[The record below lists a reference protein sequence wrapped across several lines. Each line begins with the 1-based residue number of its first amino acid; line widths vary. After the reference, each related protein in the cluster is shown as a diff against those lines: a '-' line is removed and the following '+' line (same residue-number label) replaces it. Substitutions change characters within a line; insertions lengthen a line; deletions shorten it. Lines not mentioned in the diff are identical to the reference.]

1 MRHNNTNRKQILKC
15 VMLSSYLILI
25 STFHPRSPEREQEIE
40 YTEPVIKVELN
51 STSNSDS
58 SIFFQ
63 ENFLTQSENLIFDN
77 LEPRFTIPFVSLN
90 ENIIQSEAEEEV
102 ELAEET
108 SEPFEIPMPTD
119 FSFLSSINDCTEI
132 MIEDLESAQQLKEE
146 SELEVAIAY
155 ECQPVEEELIEEEL
169 IEELIE
175 EEIIEEITT
184 EDPELVAVLEYTEED
199 VEVVQEVNEELE
211 LLAKQPQEQPVE
223 RIYHPV
229 DWEGGILTAHK
240 GVNRG
245 PSGKETYYNLPMD
258 GIVNMMHNLG
268 YEGEHWIREDG
279 VHMFGEYVMVAA
291 NLSVHPRG
299 SIVETSLGMGRVCDT
314 GGFARKNPT
323 QLDIA
328 TNW

>member
-51 STSNSDS
+51 STNNSDS

-63 ENFLTQSENLIFDN
+63 ENFLTPSENLIFDN
-77 LEPRFTIPFVSLN
+77 LEPRFTIPFVSLS
-90 ENIIQSEAEEEV
+90 ENIIQSEAEEV

-119 FSFLSSINDCTEI
+119 FSFLCFINDCTEI

-155 ECQPVEEELIEEEL
+155 EYQPVEEKTVEELLEEETYEEL
-169 IEELIE
+169 IS
-175 EEIIEEITT
+175 
-184 EDPELVAVLEYTEED
+184 EDPELVAVAEYTEED
-199 VEVVQEVNEELE
+199 IEVVEEVNEELE
-211 LLAKQPQEQPVE
+211 LLAKQPQEQSVE

-229 DWEGGILTAHK
+229 DWEGGVLTAHK

-291 NLSVHPRG
+291 NLSLRPRG
-299 SIVETSLGMGRVCDT
+299 SLIETSLGVGLVCDT
-314 GGFARKNPT
+314 GGFAKSNPT

-328 TNW
+328 TTW

>member
-1 MRHNNTNRKQILKC
+1 MRNNNTNRKQILKC

-40 YTEPVIKVELN
+40 YTEPVVKVELN
-51 STSNSDS
+51 STNNSDS

-77 LEPRFTIPFVSLN
+77 LEPRFTIPFVSLS
-90 ENIIQSEAEEEV
+90 ENTIQSEAEEV

-108 SEPFEIPMPTD
+108 SEPFEIPMPTN
-119 FSFLSSINDCTEI
+119 FSFLCSINDCTRI
-132 MIEDLESAQQLKEE
+132 MIEDLQSSQQLKEE
-146 SELEVAIAY
+146 SELEVAVAY
-155 ECQPVEEELIEEEL
+155 EYQLVEKETVEELL
-169 IEELIE
+169 E
-175 EEIIEEITT
+175 EEIVEQSIS
-184 EDPELVAVLEYTEED
+184 EDPELVAAIEYTEEC
-199 VEVVQEVNEELE
+199 VEVVEEVNEELE
-211 LLAKQPQEQPVE
+211 MLAKQPQEQPVE

-229 DWEGGILTAHK
+229 DWSGGVLTARK
-240 GVNRG
+240 GVNKG

-328 TNW
+328 TTW